1 MLETKTKQ
9 NKCANPEN
17 ENENEKEK
25 KRKRKYFWFWGMMM
39 IIWISQRKDE
49 LIIFVNVKVIEME
62 ENQQM
67 ISEQGGL
74 NRRIRN
80 SFVNWFEDDKTEKSI
95 ASHVNETFILT
106 VENQLNIDIDM
117 KFDGNK

>member
-25 KRKRKYFWFWGMMM
+25 KRKRKYFWVWGMMM

-49 LIIFVNVKVIEME
+49 LIIFVNAKVIEME

-67 ISEQGGL
+67 MSEQGGL

-95 ASHVNETFILT
+95 ASHVNETFIVT

>member
-49 LIIFVNVKVIEME
+49 LIIFVNAKVIEME

-67 ISEQGGL
+67 MSEQGGL

-95 ASHVNETFILT
+95 ASHVNETFIVT

>member
-49 LIIFVNVKVIEME
+49 LIIFVNAKVIEME

>member
-1 MLETKTKQ
+1 MLEIKTKQ
-9 NKCANPEN
+9 NKCANP

-49 LIIFVNVKVIEME
+49 LIIFVNAKVIEME

-67 ISEQGGL
+67 MSEQGGL

-95 ASHVNETFILT
+95 ASHVNETFIVT

>member
-49 LIIFVNVKVIEME
+49 LIIFVNAKVIEME

-67 ISEQGGL
+67 MSEQGGL